1 MRLHLAF
8 ATLCGLLLG
17 AAPVIADARTSL
29 SYRGEL
35 LDRGQPAHGRFD
47 LRYTLLQ
54 EDGTAFAAP
63 VTLYDVDIQQGRI
76 AVDVDFGLDLDQAPP
91 LKLKTEVAG
100 RGAGFVA
107 IGKPERIE
115 AKSTLVGV
123 CWDTQGN
130 AGTNAATDFLGTTD
144 NQPLVLRAANEPA
157 LRLTAAS
164 SFQPVNGQP
173 VAVNVSYGSGS
184 NTISGVGGV
193 VGGGTV
199 PHPSNPFITFTGLP
213 ALANAVSSD
222 FGIVA
227 GGYSNQAGDGSF
239 TGRFATVSGGAVNTA
254 GSVGTTVSGGI
265 RNTAMASAAT
275 VTGGSNNTAA
285 GISST
290 VVGGGANCAG
300 GSVSLAAGA
309 RAKVRPGNAA
319 GASTCAA
326 NSGDAD
332 GDEGTFLWSDVSGA
346 VDFVSNGPNR
356 FLVRADGGVTFQ
368 RLIGTESNARR
379 HRGYFNVV
387 QGDSGVTTPITPAA
401 NVVGSFESDGDA
413 FLVLTTPTGNSR
425 GLIFR
430 SPIASSE
437 AGISYANSTSGLQ
450 FTSGNSVRM
459 TLAGTGQLTLNT
471 LGSAGTTSLC
481 RNASNQIASCSSSA
495 RYKSDIEDLHLGLD
509 AVARLRPVSY
519 TWKDGGMADIG
530 FVAEEVAALDERLV
544 TRNEQGQVEGVKYE
558 RLSAVLAGA
567 VQELAARDSLQQSEI
582 EEMRREL
589 AELRALVQGQIKGV
603 R

>member
-1 MRLHLAF
+1 MRPHPVF
-8 ATLCGLLLG
+8 ALLCCLLLG
-17 AAPVIADARTSL
+17 AIPALADAETSL

-35 LDRGQPAHGRFD
+35 LDRGQPAQGRFD

-54 EDGTAFAAP
+54 DDGTAFAAP

-91 LKLKTEVAG
+91 LKLKTEVAE
-100 RGAGFVA
+100 RGAAFVA

-144 NQPLVLRAANEPA
+144 SQPLVLRTANEPV
-157 LRLTAAS
+157 LRLSAS
-164 SFQPVNGQP
+164 STLVNGQP
-173 VAVNVSYGSGS
+173 MAVNVIHGSAS
-184 NTISGVGGV
+184 NTILGSIGAT

-275 VTGGSNNTAA
+275 VMGGSNNTAA

-356 FLVRADGGVTFQ
+356 FLVRADGGATFQ
-368 RLIGTESNARR
+368 RLIGTEANARPQ
-379 HRGYFNVV
+379 RGYFNVV
-387 QGDSGVTTPITPAA
+387 QGDSGLAPPTAPSA

-413 FLVLTTPTGNSR
+413 FLVLTTPAGSSR

-430 SPIASSE
+430 STVSNNEAGLVYASS
-437 AGISYANSTSGLQ
+437 ASGLQ
-450 FTSGNSVRM
+450 FLSGNSVRM

-481 RNASNQIASCSSSA
+481 RNTSNQIASCSSSA

-567 VQELAARDSLQQSEI
+567 VQELAARDSLQQGEI

-589 AELRALVQGQIKGV
+589 AELRALVQSQIKGV